1 MNKLI
6 TINDINDERVSVY
19 TKYNEVQLLHYYEP
33 DGGIFIAET
42 PMVIKRALDMGAE
55 PVSFFLESGSINKS
69 AVRDI
74 IENVT
79 SDVEIYEA
87 EISVIQKITGYN
99 LTRGML
105 AAFKRPAPKKPEELL
120 GMSRCVAV
128 LEDVVNPTNLGAIF
142 RSAAAL
148 GIDSV
153 LITSASTDPF
163 YRRAARVSVGTVF
176 QIPWTYISKETDYV
190 QLLREHGF
198 CVISMAL
205 VDNAVSL
212 NDPVLKENRKRAIV
226 FGNEGTGICKETL
239 DRSDHVVI
247 IPMYNG
253 VDSLNVAASSAVA
266 FWELGNRDVSG

>member
-87 EISVIQKITGYN
+87 ELSVIQNITFHHYLSALHPLN
-99 LTRGML
+99 LSVTVVTNRIYIL
-105 AAFKRPAPKKPEELL
+105 A
-120 GMSRCVAV
+120 
-128 LEDVVNPTNLGAIF
+128 
-142 RSAAAL
+142 
-148 GIDSV
+148 
-153 LITSASTDPF
+153 
-163 YRRAARVSVGTVF
+163 
-176 QIPWTYISKETDYV
+176 
-190 QLLREHGF
+190 
-198 CVISMAL
+198 
-205 VDNAVSL
+205 
-212 NDPVLKENRKRAIV
+212 
-226 FGNEGTGICKETL
+226 
-239 DRSDHVVI
+239 
-247 IPMYNG
+247 
-253 VDSLNVAASSAVA
+253 
-266 FWELGNRDVSG
+266 